1 MTTFG
6 ATIRVE
12 VDAAYRCELLHTLE
26 SHADVFVVGERRQ
39 AATGRVVYLLRSDS
53 FPAGWEG
60 KDARPLVTGT
70 GRLLSW
76 GVGRRKSLAG
86 VTTK

>member
-53 FPAGWEG
+53 FPAAWEG
-60 KDARPLVTGT
+60 RDARPLVTWT

-76 GVGRRKSLAG
+76 NVGHSLVGVA
-86 VTTK
+86 TK